1 VTVADIFVDNPS
13 FFQNFDTAADQ
24 DLRAMQLAPGQ
35 PDTAEGVFT
44 VSDPIVP
51 DKLTSDRIGHFD
63 PEIYDLRETSHLMK
77 LLKVLLGGSGV
88 GGLRKQLAV
97 ARMQNSFAGM
107 HFLDLDRF
115 YGALFGIKRTK
126 AEVLPAFNPYID
138 PASSPEWDDIHSR
151 DASYRDR
158 LVKFAK
164 AIPHGGSFV
173 GMKMMAEA
181 LIGTECEIYE
191 SWSWI
196 DEQDAGRFQPNVL
209 NYTYQFLQ
217 NNVRTY
223 QGMTARTWGDWAGS
237 GQLFTGRTSQR
248 LRSEWMLVPKRPLD
262 ISEQYEVV
270 RVLGTFKPAG
280 TSFTVVNKGLNIHTA
295 VEIQGVAA
303 SSECWEIIS
312 LVTPN
317 PNLNY
322 NPYANALSYDPS
334 FAVAAPK
341 ARPAFSGYQ
350 GEEWS
355 LNGDIATVTSYA
367 LDDDGARTAGD
378 DDLVQYSDGT
388 TRSYKVGNGV
398 MTAAQ
403 ATASQLIADGVMTS
417 VPYADA
423 RSSLNPSTVLAGA
436 TA

>member
-1 VTVADIFVDNPS
+1 MADVFVDNPS

-24 DLRAMQLAPGQ
+24 DLRTMQLAPGQ
-35 PDTAEGVFT
+35 PDTTEGVFS

-51 DKLTSDRIGHFD
+51 DKLTSDRLAHFD

-77 LLKVLLGGSGV
+77 LLKVLLGGTGV

-97 ARMQNSFAGM
+97 ARMQNSFKGM

-115 YGALFGIKRTK
+115 YGALFGIRRTQ
-126 AEVLPAFNPYID
+126 AELLPAFNPYTD
-138 PASSPEWDDIHSR
+138 PASSAEWDDIHSR

-164 AIPHGGSFV
+164 AIPWGGSYT

-181 LIGTECEIYE
+181 LIGAECEVYE
-191 SWSWI
+191 SWAWI

-209 NYTYQFLQ
+209 NYTYQFLSTTVQ
-217 NNVRTY
+217 TY
-223 QGMTARTWGDWAGS
+223 RGMTARTWGDWAGA

-248 LRSEWMLVPKRPLD
+248 LRTEWMLLPKRPLSID
-262 ISEQYEVV
+262 EQYEVI

-280 TSFTVVNKGLNIHTA
+280 TSFTLVNQGLNILA
-295 VEIQGVAA
+295 PVEIRGVAA
-303 SSECWEIIS
+303 SSENWEVVS
-312 LVTPN
+312 SVTPN

-322 NPYANALSYDPS
+322 NPYANALSFDPS

-350 GEEWS
+350 GEEWT

-367 LDDDGARTAGD
+367 LTDDGAQLGGN

-403 ATASQLIADGVMTS
+403 ASASQLITDGIMTS
-417 VPYADA
+417 IPYADA
-423 RSSLNPSTVLAGA
+423 RGSLNPSTVLAGA
-436 TA
+436 SA

>member
-1 VTVADIFVDNPS
+1 MADVFVDNPS
-13 FFQNFDTAADQ
+13 FFQNFDTAADV
-24 DLRAMQLAPGQ
+24 DLRSMQLAPGQ
-35 PDTAEGVFT
+35 PDTSEGVFT

-51 DKLTSDRIGHFD
+51 DKIASDRLAHFD

-77 LLKVLLGGSGV
+77 LLKVLLGGTGV
-88 GGLRKQLAV
+88 GGLRKQLAI
-97 ARMQNSFAGM
+97 ARMQNSFKGM

-115 YGALFGIKRTK
+115 YGALFGIKRTH
-126 AEVLPAFNPYID
+126 AELLPSFNPYTD
-138 PASSPEWDDIHSR
+138 PASPAEWDDIHAR

-164 AIPHGGSFV
+164 AIPWGGSYT

-191 SWSWI
+191 AWSWI

-209 NYTYQFLQ
+209 NYTYQFLSTT
-217 NNVRTY
+217 VGTY
-223 QGMTARTWGDWAGS
+223 QGMTARTWGDWAGA

-248 LRSEWMLVPKRPLD
+248 LRTEWMLLPKRPLSID
-262 ISEQYEVV
+262 EQYEIT
-270 RVLGTFKPAG
+270 RVLNTFKPSG
-280 TSFTVVNKGLNIHTA
+280 SSFTVVNKGLNIHA
-295 VEIQGVAA
+295 PVEIRGVSA

-312 LVTPN
+312 SVTPN

-322 NPYANALSYDPS
+322 NPYANALSFDPS

-350 GEEWS
+350 GEEWT
-355 LNGDIATVTSYA
+355 LNGDVATVTSYA
-367 LDDDGARTAGD
+367 LAEDDTQINGD
-378 DDLVQYSDGT
+378 DDLVQYSDGS

-403 ATASQLIADGVMTS
+403 ASASQLITDGVMTS

-423 RSSLNPSTVLAGA
+423 RGSLNPSTVLAGA
-436 TA
+436 SA

>member
-1 VTVADIFVDNPS
+1 MADVFVDNPS
-13 FFQNFDTAADQ
+13 FFQNFDTAADA
-24 DLRAMQLAPGQ
+24 DLRSMQLAPGQ
-35 PDTAEGVFT
+35 PDTTEGVFT
-44 VSDPIVP
+44 VSDPVVP
-51 DKLTSDRIGHFD
+51 DKIASDRLGHFD

-77 LLKVLLGGSGV
+77 LLKVLLGGSGI

-97 ARMQNSFAGM
+97 ARMQNSFKGM

-126 AEVLPAFNPYID
+126 AELLPAFNPYTD
-138 PASSPEWDDIHSR
+138 PASAAEWDDIHSR

-164 AIPHGGSFV
+164 AIPWGGSYT

-181 LIGTECEIYE
+181 LIGAECEIYE
-191 SWSWI
+191 SWNWI

-209 NYTYQFLQ
+209 NYTYQFLSTT
-217 NNVRTY
+217 VGTY
-223 QGMTARTWGDWAGS
+223 RGMTARTWGDWAGA

-248 LRSEWMLVPKRPLD
+248 LRTEWMLLPKRSLSID
-262 ISEQYEVV
+262 EQYEVI
-270 RVLGTFKPAG
+270 RVLGTFKPSG
-280 TSFTVVNKGLNIHTA
+280 TSFTLVNQGLNIITP
-295 VEIQGVAA
+295 VEIRGVAA
-303 SSECWEIIS
+303 SSENWEIVSSI
-312 LVTPN
+312 TAN

-322 NPYANALSYDPS
+322 NPYANALSYDSS

-350 GEEWS
+350 GEEWT
-355 LNGDIATVTSYA
+355 LNGDVASVTSYA
-367 LDDDGARTAGD
+367 IAEDGTQINGD
-378 DDLVQYSDGT
+378 DDLVQYSDGS

-403 ATASQLIADGVMTS
+403 ASASQLITDGVMTS

-423 RSSLNPSTVLAGA
+423 RGSLNPSTVLAGA
-436 TA
+436 SA

>member
-1 VTVADIFVDNPS
+1 MADVFVDNPS
-13 FFQNFDTAADQ
+13 FFQNFDTAADT

-35 PDTAEGVFT
+35 PDTTEGVFT

-51 DKLTSDRIGHFD
+51 DKITSDRLGHFD

-77 LLKVLLGGSGV
+77 LLKVLLGASGI

-97 ARMQNSFAGM
+97 ARMQNSFKGM

-115 YGALFGIKRTK
+115 YGALFGVKRTQ
-126 AEVLPAFNPYID
+126 AELLPSFNPYTD
-138 PASSPEWDDIHSR
+138 PASPAEWDDVHSR

-158 LVKFAK
+158 LIKFAK
-164 AIPHGGSFV
+164 AIPWGGSYT

-191 SWSWI
+191 SWNWI

-209 NYTYQFLQ
+209 NYTYQFLSTT
-217 NNVRTY
+217 VGTY
-223 QGMTARTWGDWAGS
+223 QGMTARTWGDWAGA

-248 LRSEWMLVPKRPLD
+248 LRTEWMLLPKRKLTID
-262 ISEQYEVV
+262 EQYEII

-280 TSFTVVNKGLNIHTA
+280 TSFTLVNQGLNIVTP
-295 VEIQGVAA
+295 VEIRGVAA
-303 SSECWEIIS
+303 SSENWEIIS
-312 LVTPN
+312 SVTPN

-322 NPYANALSYDPS
+322 NPYANPLDYLST
-334 FAVAAPK
+334 AVSVPK

-355 LNGDIATVTSYA
+355 LNGDVATVTSYA
-367 LDDDGARTAGD
+367 IADDGTQINGD

-403 ATASQLIADGVMTS
+403 AAASQLITDGVMTS

-423 RSSLNPSTVLAGA
+423 RGSLNPSTVLAGA
-436 TA
+436 SA